1 MCYAGTGE
9 TTPIHQV
16 VILHETTSCF
26 TFGRKEVAQIF
37 NNRNTEYAMKYK
49 QKYNLR
55 KIAKGWLDA
64 AGMIP
69 TIKFV
74 WSALPQKCN
83 QILCQNPFQI
93 FPNPISE
100 TFATGICQHF
110 QCTIKTCTTKIY
122 PFFYSFANFET
133 PPLKIHFDIY
143 LFLGQSRNTSRVYG
157 GHWTAK
163 HNTLN
168 VFLWSLSWIKTIL
181 PFFGQKQRQAT
192 VGVGRQWMR
201 FVFAAIFNVIGGQ
214 PMSVGLT
221 TIFHSQL

>member
-1 MCYAGTGE
+1 MPVQEKPLQYTKWWFFMKQPRVLLSAGKRWRRFSTTE
-9 TTPIHQV
+9 TQNMQRDK
-16 VILHETTSCF
+16 L
-26 TFGRKEVAQIF
+26 
-37 NNRNTEYAMKYK
+37 
-49 QKYNLR
+49 KYNLR

-110 QCTIKTCTTKIY
+110 QRTIKTCTTKIY
-122 PFFYSFANFET
+122 PFLQNFET

-157 GHWTAK
+157 GHWT
-163 HNTLN
+163 LEEC
-168 VFLWSLSWIKTIL
+168 
-181 PFFGQKQRQAT
+181 
-192 VGVGRQWMR
+192 
-201 FVFAAIFNVIGGQ
+201 
-214 PMSVGLT
+214 
-221 TIFHSQL
+221 